1 MTRILEIKQKL
12 LSADSSKFPGPV
24 AHMEM
29 TPYKKELT
37 VKPESPRLSA
47 VLILLYETE
56 VDIEILL
63 LKRSDYQGVHSA
75 QVSFPGGK
83 KDDSDP
89 DLSFTAM
96 RELEEETGI
105 KNEKIELISSLSPM
119 FIPPS
124 NFMVHPFIAISE
136 ALPEIILDQR
146 ESQYYFGIKLNE
158 LLSDEFLSETDITT
172 SYGKMK
178 NVPYF
183 KMNDEVIWGATAAIL
198 NELKWI
204 LKNRF

>member
-1 MTRILEIKQKL
+1 MRIQEIKNKL
-12 LSADSSKFPGPV
+12 LFIHPNEFPAGR

-29 TPYKKELT
+29 TPYKKDL
-37 VKPESPRLSA
+37 VIKSESPRLSA
-47 VLILLYETE
+47 VMVLVYEKE
-56 VDIEILL
+56 EKAEILL

-83 KDDSDP
+83 KDEEDSSLLD
-89 DLSFTAM
+89 TAC

-105 KNEKIELISSLSPM
+105 QQGNIEVIKELSPM

-124 NFMVHPFIAISE
+124 NFMVHPFVAICE
-136 ALPEIILDQR
+136 ELPKINLNER
-146 ESQYYFGIKLNE
+146 ESQYHFGIQLLE
-158 LLSDEFLSETDITT
+158 LLDDQFLSEIDITT

-183 KMNDEVIWGATAAIL
+183 RLNNEVIWGATAAIL
-198 NELKWI
+198 NELKCI
-204 LKNRF
+204 LKR

>member
-1 MTRILEIKQKL
+1 MRIQEIKNKL
-12 LSADSSKFPGPV
+12 LSIHPKEFPASN

-29 TPYKKELT
+29 TPYKKDLAIKSELP
-37 VKPESPRLSA
+37 KLSA
-47 VLILLYETE
+47 VMVLVYEKE
-56 VDIEILL
+56 AQSEILL
-63 LKRSDYQGVHSA
+63 LKRADYQGVHSA

-83 KDDSDP
+83 KDESDSD
-89 DLSFTAM
+89 LLNTAC

-105 KNEKIELISSLSPM
+105 QSQNIEVIGELSPM

-124 NFMVHPFIAISE
+124 NFMVHPFIAFCE
-136 ALPEIILDQR
+136 KLPEIILNER
-146 ESQYYFGIKLNE
+146 ESQYHFGIQVKD
-158 LLSDEFLSETDITT
+158 LLSDEFLLATDITT

-183 KMNDEVIWGATAAIL
+183 SLNNEIIWGATAAIL

-204 LKNRF
+204 LKG